1 MGNLLDLFVFK
12 YNRTDFHELNLD
24 WIISDVKTMAETLQS
39 FISLN
44 VIKYADPIQWDITK
58 QYEANTIVIDPETGI
73 AYLSTQPVGTGVSI
87 GNTDYWTEIFNLS
100 ALIDAINNNLTKHP
114 EPAGTTTSSYALE
127 KGDWLLIGNVLYYT
141 LTPIN
146 IGDAYVED
154 TNIKRTTIEERAIP
168 VYYPDEER
176 LEIKG
181 KVAGSSIRIRGDYH
195 EYDAPRQAIN
205 IYHLD

>member
-1 MGNLLDLFVFK
+1 MGVFEHFP
-12 YNRTDFHELNLD
+12 YANFHELNLD
-24 WIISDVKTMAETLQS
+24 WLLKKMKELDLRVED
-39 FISLN
+39 FIKIN
-44 VIKYADPIQWDITK
+44 QIKYADPIQWDITK
-58 QYEANTIVIDPETGI
+58 QYEANTIVIDPATGI

-100 ALIDAINNNLTKHP
+100 ELIDNITKNLSIHP
-114 EPAGTTTSSYALE
+114 EAAGTTTSSYALE
-127 KGDWLLIGNVLYYT
+127 KGDWLVIGDTLYYT
-141 LTPIN
+141 LTAIN
-146 IGDAYVED
+146 IGDGYVED
-154 TNIKRTTIEERAIP
+154 VNIKKTTVEERVIP